1 MRNLALRLM
10 YDGTDFHGWQV
21 QPNGITVQECLQ
33 DAVEKILGVRESIT
47 GCSRTDAG
55 VHANDFCC
63 TLRTESSIECC
74 RLTGAL
80 NAVLPDCVAVK
91 SCKEVP
97 LDFHPRYDCKSKRY
111 LYRIWNSQTKNP
123 FLTNY
128 AWHYKSKL
136 DADVLNE
143 QAKQFIGTHDF
154 AGFCSSG
161 SSVEDTVRTIY
172 DCGVV
177 RNGDEVDFD
186 DRTPQ
191 GDRVNGDEIDFDDRT
206 PQGERVN
213 GDVDGNNTRTDF
225 DSATNPHTGVGL
237 DGAVTAGVS
246 AAAALA
252 AAGLLLGGKRKK
264 KDKSEE

>member
-97 LDFHPRYDCKSKRY
+97 LDFHARYSCCGKRY
-111 LYRIWNSQTKNP
+111 VYEIWNNPIRSP
-123 FLTNY
+123 FLHGR
-128 AWHYKSKL
+128 ALHYYHHIDEKK
-136 DADVLNE
+136 LNE
-143 QAKQFIGTHDF
+143 AAQHFLGAHDF
-154 AGFCSSG
+154 TSFCTLDNRDMG
-161 SSVEDTVRTIY
+161 DFTRTVTESSVTREGDMVRFTVAADGFLYNMVRIMTGTLLAVQQGRFVPEDIPKIIEGKNRKLAGPTAPA
-172 DCGVV
+172 CGLYLEKV
-177 RNGDEVDFD
+177 FYK
-186 DRTPQ
+186 PQ
-191 GDRVNGDEIDFDDRT
+191 I
-206 PQGERVN
+206 
-213 GDVDGNNTRTDF
+213 
-225 DSATNPHTGVGL
+225 
-237 DGAVTAGVS
+237 
-246 AAAALA
+246 
-252 AAGLLLGGKRKK
+252 
-264 KDKSEE
+264 

>member
-1 MRNLALRLM
+1 MRNFALRLM

-80 NAVLPDCVAVK
+80 NAILPDCVAVK

-111 LYRIWNSQTKNP
+111 LYRIWNSQAKNP
-123 FLTNY
+123 FLKNY

-136 DADVLNE
+136 DADILNE

-177 RNGDEVDFD
+177 RNGDEVDFYVEGNGFLYNMVRIMVGSLIEISEKRIEKD
-186 DRTPQ
+186 TLTAIIESRDREKA
-191 GDRVNGDEIDFDDRT
+191 GRT
-206 PQGERVN
+206 APACGLFLDYVSYGEAEV
-213 GDVDGNNTRTDF
+213 
-225 DSATNPHTGVGL
+225 
-237 DGAVTAGVS
+237 
-246 AAAALA
+246 
-252 AAGLLLGGKRKK
+252 
-264 KDKSEE
+264 